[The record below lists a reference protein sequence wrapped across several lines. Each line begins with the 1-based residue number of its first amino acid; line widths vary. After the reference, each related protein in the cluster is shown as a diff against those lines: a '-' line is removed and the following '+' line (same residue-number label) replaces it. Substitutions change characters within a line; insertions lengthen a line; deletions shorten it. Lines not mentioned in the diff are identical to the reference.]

1 MALILES
8 LNVLFMTRPTDG
20 LRPGMSA
27 KDFQDVHRYAIYYCP
42 LFGSPWWDRGCRW
55 VGRRAEDDCDVV
67 QPVLD
72 GIDPQAFRAITR
84 EPRRYGWHATLKAP
98 FALRPEFDYSAL
110 RERVQGI
117 CRLRV
122 PQDMPCLAVRRL
134 GNFLALVPAEKSHA
148 LALTAQLCVTDLQD
162 MVVPLAQAELDRRR
176 RTPLTPRQDHL
187 LLEWGYPF
195 VLDEYRFHLSLTGS
209 LDGLS
214 DASIQALEAGARHWF
229 GALPPL
235 DFCTIAVFAEPSP
248 GANFLLIEHFALG
261 GNVDREIA

>member
-1 MALILES
+1 
-8 LNVLFMTRPTDG
+8 
-20 LRPGMSA
+20 
-27 KDFQDVHRYAIYYCP
+27 
-42 LFGSPWWDRGCRW
+42 
-55 VGRRAEDDCDVV
+55 
-67 QPVLD
+67 
-72 GIDPQAFRAITR
+72 
-84 EPRRYGWHATLKAP
+84 
-98 FALRPEFDYSAL
+98 
-110 RERVQGI
+110 
-117 CRLRV
+117 
-122 PQDMPCLAVRRL
+122 
-134 GNFLALVPAEKSHA
+134 
-148 LALTAQLCVTDLQD
+148 

>member
-1 MALILES
+1 MY
-8 LNVLFMTRPTDG
+8 
-20 LRPGMSA
+20 
-27 KDFQDVHRYAIYYCP
+27 RYAIYYCP
-42 LFGSPWWDRGCRW
+42 LFGTPWWDRGCRW
-55 VGRRAEDDCDVV
+55 LGRRAEDDCIVA

-72 GIDPQAFRAITR
+72 GIDPQAFREITR

-122 PQDMPCLAVRRL
+122 PQDMTSLAVRRL
-134 GNFLALVPAEKSHA
+134 DNFLALVPVEQSHA
-148 LALTAQLCVTDLQD
+148 LALTAQLCVTALQD
-162 MVVPLAQAELDRRR
+162 MVQPMAQSELDRRR
-176 RTPLTPRQDHL
+176 RVHLTPRQDHL

-209 LDGLS
+209 LDGLR
-214 DASIQALEAGARHWF
+214 DETIRALEVGARHWF

-261 GNVDREIA
+261 GTVSREVA

>member
-1 MALILES
+1 MDLR
-8 LNVLFMTRPTDG
+8 NVY
-20 LRPGMSA
+20 
-27 KDFQDVHRYAIYYCP
+27 RYAIYYCP
-42 LFGSPWWDRGCRW
+42 LSESPWWDRGCRW
-55 VGRRAEDDCDVV
+55 VGRRAEDDRDIV
-67 QPVLD
+67 QPVLE
-72 GIDPQAFRAITR
+72 GIDPQVFRAITR

-98 FALRPEFDYSAL
+98 FTLRPEFDYSAL

-122 PQDMPCLAVRRL
+122 PQDMPSLTVRRL
-134 GNFLALVPAEKSHA
+134 GNFLALVPVEQSHA

-162 MVVPLAQAELDRRR
+162 MVQPLAQSELDRRR
-176 RTPLTPRQDHL
+176 QVELTPRQDHL

-209 LDGLS
+209 LDGLR
-214 DASIQALEAGARHWF
+214 DATIRALEVGARHWF
-229 GALPPL
+229 DALPPL

-261 GNVDREIA
+261 DNVDREVA